1 MIYIEVTDEKRD
13 LFSEL
18 VEGMEAWGEANTGKK
33 TLKTH
38 KVSTENTVTLTSEEL
53 RHIRETLNISQA
65 LFAHYLQAG
74 IATYQNWEQGRA
86 KPNKQ
91 AILLIKMVQKDPH
104 TLHTLAEL
112 YE

>member
-1 MIYIEVTDEKRD
+1 MKKRD

-18 VEGMEAWGEANTGKK
+18 LEGMDAWQDANTGKK

-38 KVSTENTVTLTSEEL
+38 KVSGESSVTLTADEL

-74 IATYQNWEQGRA
+74 TATYQNWEQGRA

-91 AILLIKMVQKDPH
+91 AIFLIRMVQRDPH
-104 TLHTLAEL
+104 TLQTLAEL
-112 YE
+112 Y

>member
-1 MIYIEVTDEKRD
+1 MKKRD

-18 VEGMEAWGEANTGKK
+18 VEGMDAWEEANLGKK

-38 KVSTENTVTLTSEEL
+38 KVSTESTVTLTSEEL
-53 RHIRETLNISQA
+53 RNIRETLNISQA

-74 IATYQNWEQGRA
+74 TATYQNWEQGRA

-91 AILLIKMVQKDPH
+91 AILLIRMVQKDPH

-112 YE
+112 YAS

>member
-1 MIYIEVTDEKRD
+1 MKKRD

-18 VEGMEAWGEANTGKK
+18 LEGMDAWQDANTGKK

-38 KVSTENTVTLTSEEL
+38 KVSGESSVTLTADEL

-74 IATYQNWEQGRA
+74 TATYQNWEQGRA

-91 AILLIKMVQKDPH
+91 AMLLIRMVQRDPH

-112 YE
+112 Y

>member
-1 MIYIEVTDEKRD
+1 MKKRD

-18 VEGMEAWGEANTGKK
+18 LEGMDAWQDANTGKK

-38 KVSTENTVTLTSEEL
+38 KVSGESSVTLTADEL

-74 IATYQNWEQGRA
+74 TATYQNWEQGRA

-91 AILLIKMVQKDPH
+91 AILLIRMVQRDPH
-104 TLHTLAEL
+104 TLQTLAEL
-112 YE
+112 Y

>member
-1 MIYIEVTDEKRD
+1 MKKRD

-18 VEGMEAWGEANTGKK
+18 LEGMDAWQDANTGKK

-38 KVSTENTVTLTSEEL
+38 KVSGESSVTLTADEL

-65 LFAHYLQAG
+65 LFAHYLLAG
-74 IATYQNWEQGRA
+74 TATYQNWEQGRA

-91 AILLIKMVQKDPH
+91 AILLIRMVQRDPH

-112 YE
+112 Y

>member
-1 MIYIEVTDEKRD
+1 MKKRD

>member
-1 MIYIEVTDEKRD
+1 MKKRD

-18 VEGMEAWGEANTGKK
+18 LEGMDAWQGANTGKK

-38 KVSTENTVTLTSEEL
+38 KVSGESSVTLTADEL

-74 IATYQNWEQGRA
+74 TATYQNWEQGRA

-91 AILLIKMVQKDPH
+91 AILLIRMVQRDPH

-112 YE
+112 Y

>member
-1 MIYIEVTDEKRD
+1 MKKRD

-18 VEGMEAWGEANTGKK
+18 VEGMEAWGEANAGKK

-38 KVSTENTVTLTSEEL
+38 KVSTENTLTLTSEEL